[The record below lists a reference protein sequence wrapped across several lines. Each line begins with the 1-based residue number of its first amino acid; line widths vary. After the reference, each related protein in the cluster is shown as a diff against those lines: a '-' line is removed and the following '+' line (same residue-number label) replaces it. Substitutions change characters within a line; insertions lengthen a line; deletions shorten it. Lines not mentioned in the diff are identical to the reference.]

1 MRVSGGETGRG
12 RDLRPTMWA
21 LATGEEKRPFPCR
34 HSLIFLETQE
44 LRMLS
49 IPMVQKNRT
58 NTADRERENNFNN
71 AFTDC
76 RGPASLKATGQA
88 SRWKLRLPM

>member
-1 MRVSGGETGRG
+1 
-12 RDLRPTMWA
+12 
-21 LATGEEKRPFPCR
+21 
-34 HSLIFLETQE
+34 
-44 LRMLS
+44 
-49 IPMVQKNRT
+49 MVQKNRT